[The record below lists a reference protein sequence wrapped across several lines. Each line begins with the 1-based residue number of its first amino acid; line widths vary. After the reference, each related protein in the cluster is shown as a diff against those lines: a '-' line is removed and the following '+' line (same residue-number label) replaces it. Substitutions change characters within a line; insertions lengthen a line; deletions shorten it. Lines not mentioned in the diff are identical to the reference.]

1 RLNSCSYF
9 VFPNG
14 FVSRFFTKFGIIG
27 GSVYI
32 IYDQDLFGN
41 GERSLEILKTTSN
54 VLPVAM
60 DHWAKYFGVELPEVP
75 KLNVP
80 INEYWNTGV
89 EATAGFLSAAPTKCN
104 EYTQKG
110 WQYVKNLTNKTE

>member
-1 RLNSCSYF
+1 MASGIIRS
-9 VFPNG
+9 V
-14 FVSRFFTKFGIIG
+14 RFFTKFGIIG
-27 GSVYI
+27 GTVYV

-41 GERSLEILKTTSN
+41 GEHSLEVLKTVSAAVPT
-54 VLPVAM
+54 AM

-80 INEYWNTGV
+80 VNEYWNSGV
-89 EATAGFLSAAPTKCN
+89 EATACILSAAPTKCN

-110 WQYVKNLTNKTE
+110 WQYIKNLTNKTE